1 MEIERPGRASS
12 RTNRL
17 PVPLS
22 FILVVAASV
31 AMVIF
36 FGAWAVS
43 ADKGQLERTFSYG
56 VSPGISP
63 AVDPVAV
70 TEGAR
75 VPSSNPGDL
84 SAGQTGASADTWWGK
99 GLLAACPIH

>member
-1 MEIERPGRASS
+1 MEIERTGRSSS

-22 FILVVAASV
+22 FILVVVASV
-31 AMVIF
+31 AMAIF

-43 ADKGQLERTFSYG
+43 ADRDQLERTFSYG
-56 VSPGISP
+56 MSP

-70 TEGAR
+70 TGGAR
-75 VPSSNPGDL
+75 VPSSNPDDIA
-84 SAGQTGASADTWWGK
+84 AGQTVASADTWWGK